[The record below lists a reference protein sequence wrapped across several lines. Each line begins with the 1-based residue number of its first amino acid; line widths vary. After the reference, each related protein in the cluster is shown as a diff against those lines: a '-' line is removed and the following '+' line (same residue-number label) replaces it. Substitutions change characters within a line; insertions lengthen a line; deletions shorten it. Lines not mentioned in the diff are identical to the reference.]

1 MNKEEAV
8 SYIRNRIYRYIDVDN
23 ECTDEYI
30 RERISREIHLF
41 SKDNIISVNNK
52 DYISK
57 RVFDSIRGLDVLEEF
72 LRDDCITEIMVNG
85 TDNLFIE
92 KLGSLY
98 QSDSCFEDEKRL
110 NDTAMRIASRSNR
123 IVNAKNPILDTVLD
137 DGSRVCVVLSPVSK
151 NGTSITIRKFY
162 DNPLTMEDLIN
173 GGTISEEAADYL
185 INAVKQKKNIFM
197 SGGTGSGKTTL
208 LGILGNYIDEDERV
222 VTIEDSAELN
232 LSKIKNWVRLET
244 RGSNTSGDGEIT
256 IRRLIKTALRMRPD
270 RLIVGEVRGDEAI
283 DMLQALNTGHAG
295 SLSTG
300 HANSSKDMISRLET
314 MVLYG
319 LDIPIQA
326 IRGQIASALD
336 IIVHLSRMKDKSRKV
351 IEISEITGMD
361 NGNIVMEPVYLFEGD
376 VKGGKAVGELKNVQK
391 RYFRKRVYKAL

>member
-30 RERISREIHLF
+30 RERISREMHLF

-85 TDNLFIE
+85 TDNIFIE

-244 RGSNTSGDGEIT
+244 RWSNTSGDGEIT

-361 NGNIVMEPVYLFEGD
+361 NGNIVMEPVYLFEDG

-391 RYFRKRVYKAL
+391 

>member
-30 RERISREIHLF
+30 RERISREMHLF
-41 SKDNIISVNNK
+41 SKDNIISVNDK

-85 TDNLFIE
+85 TDNIFIE

-361 NGNIVMEPVYLFEGD
+361 NGNIVMEPVYLFEDD

-391 RYFRKRVYKAL
+391 

>member
-30 RERISREIHLF
+30 RERISREMHLF
-41 SKDNIISVNNK
+41 SKDNIISVNDK

-57 RVFDSIRGLDVLEEF
+57 RVFDSIRGLDVLEGF

-85 TDNLFIE
+85 TDNIFIE

-361 NGNIVMEPVYLFEGD
+361 NGNIVMEPVYLFEDD
-376 VKGGKAVGELKNVQK
+376 VKGGEAVGELKNVQK
-391 RYFRKRVYKAL
+391 

>member
-30 RERISREIHLF
+30 RERISREMHLF
-41 SKDNIISVNNK
+41 SKDNIISVNDK

-57 RVFDSIRGLDVLEEF
+57 RVFDSIRGLDVLEGF

-85 TDNLFIE
+85 TDNIFIE

-185 INAVKQKKNIFM
+185 INAVKQKKNIFITIATLTTRAAIQ
-197 SGGTGSGKTTL
+197 GGMNLEEAYQLADVYIQDCEHSQNLTYIENL
-208 LGILGNYIDEDERV
+208 NYSMLIDFAERV
-222 VTIEDSAELN
+222 AKGKIPGGMSKEIFDCVQFISRHVNEPIQVGDVTEHIGKSRSYLTKKFKKELGFDISSFIMRCK
-232 LSKIKNWVRLET
+232 LEESKSLLTFTEK
-244 RGSNTSGDGEIT
+244 
-256 IRRLIKTALRMRPD
+256 
-270 RLIVGEVRGDEAI
+270 
-283 DMLQALNTGHAG
+283 
-295 SLSTG
+295 SLS
-300 HANSSKDMISRLET
+300 
-314 MVLYG
+314 
-319 LDIPIQA
+319 
-326 IRGQIASALD
+326 
-336 IIVHLSRMKDKSRKV
+336 
-351 IEISEITGMD
+351 EISSYLCFSSQAYFQNVFKKKYGIT
-361 NGNIVMEPVYLFEGD
+361 PTQY
-376 VKGGKAVGELKNVQK
+376 
-391 RYFRKRVYKAL
+391 RKQTQQIT

>member
-1 MNKEEAV
+1 MNKEEAL

-85 TDNLFIE
+85 TDNIFIE

-361 NGNIVMEPVYLFEGD
+361 NGNIVMEPVYLFEDD
-376 VKGGKAVGELKNVQK
+376 VKGGEAVGELKNVQK
-391 RYFRKRVYKAL
+391 

>member
-30 RERISREIHLF
+30 RERISREMHLF
-41 SKDNIISVNNK
+41 SKDNIISVNDK

-57 RVFDSIRGLDVLEEF
+57 RVFDSIRGLDVLEGF

-85 TDNLFIE
+85 TDNIFIE

-300 HANSSKDMISRLET
+300 HANSSKDMIFRLET

-361 NGNIVMEPVYLFEGD
+361 NGNIDMEPVYLFEDD

-391 RYFRKRVYKAL
+391 

>member
-85 TDNLFIE
+85 TDNIFIE

-98 QSDSCFEDEKRL
+98 QSDSYFEDEKRL
-110 NDTAMRIASRSNR
+110 NDTAMRIASKSNR

-326 IRGQIASALD
+326 IRVQIASALD

-361 NGNIVMEPVYLFEGD
+361 NGNIVMEPVYLFEDD
-376 VKGGKAVGELKNVQK
+376 VKGGEAVGELKNVQK
-391 RYFRKRVYKAL
+391 

>member
-30 RERISREIHLF
+30 RERISREMHLF
-41 SKDNIISVNNK
+41 SKDNIISVNDK

-57 RVFDSIRGLDVLEEF
+57 RVFDSIRGLDVLEGF

-85 TDNLFIE
+85 TDNIFIE

-336 IIVHLSRMKDKSRKV
+336 IIIHLSRMKDKSRKV

-361 NGNIVMEPVYLFEGD
+361 NGNIVMEPVYLFEDD

-391 RYFRKRVYKAL
+391 

>member
-30 RERISREIHLF
+30 RERISREMHLF
-41 SKDNIISVNNK
+41 SKDNIISVNDK

-85 TDNLFIE
+85 TDNIFIE

-361 NGNIVMEPVYLFEGD
+361 NGNIVMEPVYLFEDD
-376 VKGGKAVGELKNVQK
+376 VKGGEAVGELKNVQK
-391 RYFRKRVYKAL
+391 

>member
-30 RERISREIHLF
+30 RERISREMHLF
-41 SKDNIISVNNK
+41 SKDNIISVNDK

-57 RVFDSIRGLDVLEEF
+57 RVFDSIRGLDVLEGF

-85 TDNLFIE
+85 TDNIFIE

-98 QSDSCFEDEKRL
+98 QSESCFEDEKRL

-162 DNPLTMEDLIN
+162 DNPLTMEELIN

-208 LGILGNYIDEDERV
+208 LGILGDYIDEDERV

-391 RYFRKRVYKAL
+391 

>member
-85 TDNLFIE
+85 TDNIFIE

-300 HANSSKDMISRLET
+300 HANSSKDMICRLET

-326 IRGQIASALD
+326 IRVQIASALD

-361 NGNIVMEPVYLFEGD
+361 NGNIGMEPVYLFEDD
-376 VKGGKAVGELKNVQK
+376 VKGGEAVGELKNVQK
-391 RYFRKRVYKAL
+391 

>member
-85 TDNLFIE
+85 TDNIFIE

-244 RGSNTSGDGEIT
+244 RGSNTSGEGEIT

-361 NGNIVMEPVYLFEGD
+361 NGNIVMEPVYLFEDD
-376 VKGGKAVGELKNVQK
+376 VKGGEAVGELKNVQK
-391 RYFRKRVYKAL
+391 

>member
-30 RERISREIHLF
+30 RERISREMHLF
-41 SKDNIISVNNK
+41 SKDNIISVNDK

-57 RVFDSIRGLDVLEEF
+57 RVFDSIRGLDVLEGF

-85 TDNLFIE
+85 TDNIFIE

-110 NDTAMRIASRSNR
+110 NDTAMRIASRFNR

-391 RYFRKRVYKAL
+391 

>member
-30 RERISREIHLF
+30 RERISREMHLF

-85 TDNLFIE
+85 TDNIFIE

-326 IRGQIASALD
+326 IRGQIVSALD

-361 NGNIVMEPVYLFEGD
+361 NGNIVMEPVYLFEDD

-391 RYFRKRVYKAL
+391 

>member
-30 RERISREIHLF
+30 RERISREMHLF

-85 TDNLFIE
+85 TDNIFIE

-173 GGTISEEAADYL
+173 GGTVSEEAADYL

-361 NGNIVMEPVYLFEGD
+361 NGNIVMEPVYLFEDD

-391 RYFRKRVYKAL
+391 

>member
-30 RERISREIHLF
+30 RERISREMHLF
-41 SKDNIISVNNK
+41 SKDNIISVNDK

-85 TDNLFIE
+85 TDNIFIE

-361 NGNIVMEPVYLFEGD
+361 NGNIVMEPVYLFEDD
-376 VKGGKAVGELKNVQK
+376 VKGGKAVGELENIQK
-391 RYFRKRVYKAL
+391 

>member
-30 RERISREIHLF
+30 RERISREMHLF
-41 SKDNIISVNNK
+41 SKDNIISVNDK

-57 RVFDSIRGLDVLEEF
+57 RVFDSIRGLDVLEGF

-85 TDNLFIE
+85 TDNIFIE

-244 RGSNTSGDGEIT
+244 RGCNTSGDGEIT

-361 NGNIVMEPVYLFEGD
+361 NGNIVMEPVYLFEDD

-391 RYFRKRVYKAL
+391 

>member
-30 RERISREIHLF
+30 RERISREMHLF
-41 SKDNIISVNNK
+41 SKDNIISVNDK

-57 RVFDSIRGLDVLEEF
+57 RVFDSIRGLDVLEGF

-85 TDNLFIE
+85 TDNIFIE

-137 DGSRVCVVLSPVSK
+137 DGSRVCIVLSPVSK

-361 NGNIVMEPVYLFEGD
+361 NGNIVMEPVYLFEDD

-391 RYFRKRVYKAL
+391 

>member
-85 TDNLFIE
+85 TDNIFIE

-110 NDTAMRIASRSNR
+110 NDTAMRIASKSNR

-319 LDIPIQA
+319 LDIPIQT

-361 NGNIVMEPVYLFEGD
+361 NGNIVMEPVYLFEDD
-376 VKGGKAVGELKNVQK
+376 VKGGEAVGELKNVQK
-391 RYFRKRVYKAL
+391 

>member
-30 RERISREIHLF
+30 RERISREMHLF

-85 TDNLFIE
+85 TDNIFIE

-222 VTIEDSAELN
+222 VIIEDSAELN

-376 VKGGKAVGELKNVQK
+376 VKGEKAVGELKNVQK
-391 RYFRKRVYKAL
+391 

>member
-30 RERISREIHLF
+30 RERISREMHLF
-41 SKDNIISVNNK
+41 SKDSIISVNDK

-57 RVFDSIRGLDVLEEF
+57 RVFDSIRGLDVLEGF

-85 TDNLFIE
+85 TDNIFIE

-137 DGSRVCVVLSPVSK
+137 DGSRVCVVLFPVSK

-351 IEISEITGMD
+351 IEISELTGMD

-391 RYFRKRVYKAL
+391 

>member
-30 RERISREIHLF
+30 RERISRAMHLF
-41 SKDNIISVNNK
+41 SKDNIISVNDK

-57 RVFDSIRGLDVLEEF
+57 RVFDSIRGLDVLEGF

-85 TDNLFIE
+85 TDNIFIE

-361 NGNIVMEPVYLFEGD
+361 NGNIVMEPVYLFEDD
-376 VKGGKAVGELKNVQK
+376 VKGGKAVGELKNIQK
-391 RYFRKRVYKAL
+391 

>member
-85 TDNLFIE
+85 TDNIFIE

-137 DGSRVCVVLSPVSK
+137 DGSRVCIVLSPVSK

-283 DMLQALNTGHAG
+283 DMLQALNTGYAG

-361 NGNIVMEPVYLFEGD
+361 NGNIVMEPVYLFEDD
-376 VKGGKAVGELKNVQK
+376 VKGGEAVGELKNVQK
-391 RYFRKRVYKAL
+391 

>member
-30 RERISREIHLF
+30 REQISREMHLF
-41 SKDNIISVNNK
+41 SKDNIISVNDK

-57 RVFDSIRGLDVLEEF
+57 RVFDSIRGLDVLEAF

-85 TDNLFIE
+85 TDNIFIE

-361 NGNIVMEPVYLFEGD
+361 NGNIVMEPVYLFEDD
-376 VKGGKAVGELKNVQK
+376 VKGGKAVGELENIQK
-391 RYFRKRVYKAL
+391 

>member
-85 TDNLFIE
+85 TDNIFIE

-110 NDTAMRIASRSNR
+110 NDTAMRIASKSNR
-123 IVNAKNPILDTVLD
+123 IVNAKNLILDTVLD

-326 IRGQIASALD
+326 IRVQIASALD

-351 IEISEITGMD
+351 IEISEIIGMD
-361 NGNIVMEPVYLFEGD
+361 NGNIVMEPVYLFEDD
-376 VKGGKAVGELKNVQK
+376 VKGGEAVGELKNVQK
-391 RYFRKRVYKAL
+391 

>member
-30 RERISREIHLF
+30 RERISREMHLF

-85 TDNLFIE
+85 TDNIFIE
-92 KLGSLY
+92 KLDSLY

-361 NGNIVMEPVYLFEGD
+361 NGNIVMEPVYLFEDD
-376 VKGGKAVGELKNVQK
+376 VKGGEAVGELKNVQK
-391 RYFRKRVYKAL
+391 

>member
-30 RERISREIHLF
+30 RERISREMHLF

-85 TDNLFIE
+85 TDNIFIE

-256 IRRLIKTALRMRPD
+256 IRRLIKTALRIRPD

-361 NGNIVMEPVYLFEGD
+361 NGNIVMEPVYLFEDD

-391 RYFRKRVYKAL
+391 

>member
-85 TDNLFIE
+85 TDNIFIE

-110 NDTAMRIASRSNR
+110 NDTAMRIASKSNR

-361 NGNIVMEPVYLFEGD
+361 NGNIVMEPVYLFEDD
-376 VKGGKAVGELKNVQK
+376 VKGGKALGELKNVQK
-391 RYFRKRVYKAL
+391 

>member
-72 LRDDCITEIMVNG
+72 LRDDCITAIMVNG
-85 TDNLFIE
+85 TDNIFIE

-110 NDTAMRIASRSNR
+110 NDTAMRIASKSNR

-361 NGNIVMEPVYLFEGD
+361 NGNIVMEPVYLFEDD
-376 VKGGKAVGELKNVQK
+376 VKGGEAVGELKNVQK
-391 RYFRKRVYKAL
+391 

>member
-30 RERISREIHLF
+30 RERISREMHLF
-41 SKDNIISVNNK
+41 SKDSIISVNDK

-57 RVFDSIRGLDVLEEF
+57 RVFDSIRGLDVLEGF

-85 TDNLFIE
+85 TDNIFIE

-137 DGSRVCVVLSPVSK
+137 DGSRVCVVLFPVSK

-361 NGNIVMEPVYLFEGD
+361 NGNIVMEPVYLFEDD

-391 RYFRKRVYKAL
+391 

>member
-30 RERISREIHLF
+30 RERISREMHLF

-85 TDNLFIE
+85 TDNIFIE

-326 IRGQIASALD
+326 IRVQIASALD

-361 NGNIVMEPVYLFEGD
+361 NGNIVMEPVYLFEDD
-376 VKGGKAVGELKNVQK
+376 VKGGEAVGELKNVQK
-391 RYFRKRVYKAL
+391 

>member
-30 RERISREIHLF
+30 RERISREMHLF

-85 TDNLFIE
+85 TDNIFIE

-314 MVLYG
+314 MILYG

-361 NGNIVMEPVYLFEGD
+361 NGNIVMEPVYLFEDD
-376 VKGGKAVGELKNVQK
+376 VKGGEAVGELKNVQK
-391 RYFRKRVYKAL
+391 

>member
-30 RERISREIHLF
+30 RERISREMHLF
-41 SKDNIISVNNK
+41 SKDNIISVNDK

-85 TDNLFIE
+85 TDNIFIE

-232 LSKIKNWVRLET
+232 LSKIKNW
-244 RGSNTSGDGEIT
+244 
-256 IRRLIKTALRMRPD
+256 
-270 RLIVGEVRGDEAI
+270 
-283 DMLQALNTGHAG
+283 
-295 SLSTG
+295 
-300 HANSSKDMISRLET
+300 
-314 MVLYG
+314 
-319 LDIPIQA
+319 
-326 IRGQIASALD
+326 
-336 IIVHLSRMKDKSRKV
+336 
-351 IEISEITGMD
+351 
-361 NGNIVMEPVYLFEGD
+361 
-376 VKGGKAVGELKNVQK
+376 
-391 RYFRKRVYKAL
+391 

>member
-1 MNKEEAV
+1 MMNKEEAV

-30 RERISREIHLF
+30 RERISREMHLF

-85 TDNLFIE
+85 TDNIFIE

-361 NGNIVMEPVYLFEGD
+361 NGNIVMEPVYLFEDD
-376 VKGGKAVGELKNVQK
+376 VKGGEAVGELKNVQK
-391 RYFRKRVYKAL
+391 

>member
-1 MNKEEAV
+1 MNKEEAL

-85 TDNLFIE
+85 TDNIFIE

-110 NDTAMRIASRSNR
+110 NDTAMRIASKSNR

-361 NGNIVMEPVYLFEGD
+361 NGNIVMEPVYLFEDD
-376 VKGGKAVGELKNVQK
+376 VKGGEAVGELKNVQK
-391 RYFRKRVYKAL
+391 

>member
-30 RERISREIHLF
+30 RERISREMHLF
-41 SKDNIISVNNK
+41 SKDNIISVNDK

-57 RVFDSIRGLDVLEEF
+57 RVFDSIRGLDVLEGF

-85 TDNLFIE
+85 TDNIFIE

-336 IIVHLSRMKDKSRKV
+336 IIVHLSRMKDKSRKA

-361 NGNIVMEPVYLFEGD
+361 NGNIVMEPVYLFEDD
-376 VKGGKAVGELKNVQK
+376 VKGGKAVGELKNIQK
-391 RYFRKRVYKAL
+391 

>member
-30 RERISREIHLF
+30 RERISREMHLF

-85 TDNLFIE
+85 TDNIFIE

-256 IRRLIKTALRMRPD
+256 IRRLIKTALRMRSD

-361 NGNIVMEPVYLFEGD
+361 NGNIVMEPVYLFEDD
-376 VKGGKAVGELKNVQK
+376 VKGGEAVGELKNVQK
-391 RYFRKRVYKAL
+391 

>member
-30 RERISREIHLF
+30 RERISREMHLF

-85 TDNLFIE
+85 TDNIFIE

-110 NDTAMRIASRSNR
+110 NDTAMRIASKSNR

-300 HANSSKDMISRLET
+300 HANSSKDMISRLDT

-361 NGNIVMEPVYLFEGD
+361 NGNIVMEPVYLFEDD
-376 VKGGKAVGELKNVQK
+376 VKGGEAVGELKNVQK
-391 RYFRKRVYKAL
+391 